1 MPLSDLTR
9 DAVLAAIELS
19 NSLGRDAFLKLGN
32 FKRARGYFLVYGG
45 RTYDSKAVAGAA
57 HGYLPGKKAL
67 TSGDFFGGYATV
79 KKKLEE
85 LGFEVHSPN
94 ETPGAGTNPGDILT
108 NDDIVVRFGVGN
120 MGGMRRNR
128 QRKHL
133 VLVSDPT
140 KSLYDDRWEGDV
152 LHYTGMGKLGDQ
164 ELDTQNRTL
173 THSSETGETVHLF
186 EAHQEG
192 RYTYVGQVELVA
204 SPYQE
209 RQLDAEGKLRNVWMF
224 PLGLK
229 VHARKPLPAAAEIKL
244 INEIRESRARK
255 LPLAELRKRAEAA
268 TPKPGRRAAT
278 IEQISRDPNVA
289 AYVKRRAAGRCNR
302 CRKLAPF
309 NTKKRE
315 PYLECHHIK
324 WLAQGGHDVIGNAV
338 ALCPNCH
345 RRMHVLA
352 DKDDIRILL
361 KAIELR
367 DKTESLAE
375 SKPLSVDPVS
385 NSPT

>member
-79 KKKLEE
+79 KKKWEE

-133 VLVSDPT
+133 VLAPIRPRACTTIAGKVTCSTTPG
-140 KSLYDDRWEGDV
+140 WE
-152 LHYTGMGKLGDQ
+152 
-164 ELDTQNRTL
+164 
-173 THSSETGETVHLF
+173 SSGTRSSIHRI
-186 EAHQEG
+186 G
-192 RYTYVGQVELVA
+192 R
-204 SPYQE
+204 
-209 RQLDAEGKLRNVWMF
+209 
-224 PLGLK
+224 
-229 VHARKPLPAAAEIKL
+229 
-244 INEIRESRARK
+244 
-255 LPLAELRKRAEAA
+255 
-268 TPKPGRRAAT
+268 
-278 IEQISRDPNVA
+278 
-289 AYVKRRAAGRCNR
+289 
-302 CRKLAPF
+302 
-309 NTKKRE
+309 
-315 PYLECHHIK
+315 
-324 WLAQGGHDVIGNAV
+324 
-338 ALCPNCH
+338 
-345 RRMHVLA
+345 
-352 DKDDIRILL
+352 
-361 KAIELR
+361 
-367 DKTESLAE
+367 
-375 SKPLSVDPVS
+375 
-385 NSPT
+385 